1 MNETELFNN
10 IDTAIT
16 AAAIKA
22 GITKDQAYT
31 FILEFG
37 DIISYDKTE
46 QNNIDKTKSDL
57 WILWG
62 IYYETIIYD
71 YTILYSLFFIL
82 F

>member
-1 MNETELFNN
+1 MNEKELFNN
-10 IDTAIT
+10 IDAAIT

-37 DIISYDKTE
+37 DIMSYDKTE

-57 WILWG
+57 
-62 IYYETIIYD
+62 
-71 YTILYSLFFIL
+71 
-82 F
+82 